1 MVFDKIK
8 ENMKRRKENMKK
20 RKEEREKKREQERIL
35 FNEYNVLVNA
45 YENAKKK
52 VEDAEENITCSYII
66 TKIGF
71 AQGWVE
77 ADISGPYIKNQEVT
91 CDENKM
97 KICIRIE
104 HTFAYL
110 NFAPEYSS
118 GPGNK
123 RFFYCPHFKKNLSEC
138 EGCKFMEKH
147 KKYQQAY
154 ENMKKC
160 EEIKEKFWEERNK
173 DRNK

>member
-20 RKEEREKKREQERIL
+20 RKEEREKKREQDRIL

-52 VEDAEENITCSYII
+52 VKDAEENITCSYII
-66 TKIGF
+66 RETGF
-71 AQGWVE
+71 AQGWGE
-77 ADISGPYIKNQEVT
+77 AEISGPYIKNQEVT
-91 CDENKM
+91 CDEKKM
-97 KICIRIE
+97 KICIRLE
-104 HTFAYL
+104 QTSAYIH
-110 NFAPEYSS
+110 FAPEYS
-118 GPGNK
+118 PGISTET
-123 RFFYCPHFKKNLSEC
+123 FYCPHFEKDLSEC
-138 EGCKFMEKH
+138 EGCKFMEKR

-160 EEIKEKFWEERNK
+160 EEIKEKFWKEKINNRK
-173 DRNK
+173 K